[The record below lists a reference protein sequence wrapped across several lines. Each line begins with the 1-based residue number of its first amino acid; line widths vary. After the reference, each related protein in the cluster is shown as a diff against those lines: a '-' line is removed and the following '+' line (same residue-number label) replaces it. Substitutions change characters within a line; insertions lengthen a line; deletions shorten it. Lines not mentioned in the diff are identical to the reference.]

1 MSKDNR
7 KKPDFA
13 EEIKL
18 RKRGYKFIAGV
29 DEAGRGPLAG
39 NITAAAVIFPA
50 SFQFFRPRWTIN
62 FSAYGRISQRADNL
76 QEINDSKKLSSA
88 KREKAY
94 KLLIKDK
101 NIIWA
106 VASVS
111 EKIIDK
117 INIYQATQL
126 AMLKAIKK
134 LRPRPDFIIIDGNEF
149 CNKNFDEYEK
159 KFIVKADAKTMSC
172 AAASIIAKVTRD
184 RIMAR
189 MHKKYPQYGF
199 DKHKGY
205 GTKQHFA
212 ALKKNGPCPLHRKTF
227 EPLKSRLTSLF
238 S

>member
-1 MSKDNR
+1 MSKNTM

-18 RKRGYKFIAGV
+18 RKGGYKFIAGI

-39 NITAAAVIFPA
+39 NVTAAAVIFL
-50 SFQFFRPRWTIN
+50 SKFQIPNSKFK
-62 FSAYGRISQRADNL
+62 D
-76 QEINDSKKLSSA
+76 INDSKKLSA
-88 KREKAY
+88 KKREKAY
-94 KLLIKDK
+94 KLLTRNKK
-101 NIIWA
+101 IIWA

-117 INIYQATQL
+117 INIYRATQL
-126 AMLKAIKK
+126 AILKAIKK
-134 LRPRPDFIIIDGNEF
+134 LKIRPDFIIIDGNEF
-149 CNKNFDEYEK
+149 CNENFDGYEK

-184 RIMAR
+184 RLMAR

-205 GTKQHFA
+205 GTKKHFS

-227 EPLKSRLTSLF
+227 EPLKSWFNLD
-238 S
+238 

>member
-1 MSKDNR
+1 MSKKNR
-7 KKPDFA
+7 EKPDFA

-18 RKRGYKFIAGV
+18 RKKGYKFIAGV

-39 NITAAAVIFPA
+39 NITAAAIVFSTNMFQVSPKQTLRVATGQA
-50 SFQFFRPRWTIN
+50 SFKF
-62 FSAYGRISQRADNL
+62 YDV
-76 QEINDSKKLSSA
+76 NDSKKLSSA
-88 KREKAY
+88 QREILY
-94 KLLIKDK
+94 KILTTNRKIK
-101 NIIWA
+101 WA

-117 INIYQATQL
+117 INIYKATQL

-134 LRPRPDFIIIDGNEF
+134 LKVRPDFIIIDGNEF
-149 CNKNFDEYEK
+149 HNKNFDGYRK

-184 RIMAR
+184 RLMAR

-205 GTKQHFA
+205 GTKKHFA
-212 ALKKNGPCPLHRKTF
+212 ALKKNGPCPLHRKAF
-227 EPLKSRLTSLF
+227 EPLKSQFGKCLIKR
-238 S
+238 